1 MNNCGLNGHEQNG
14 GDRCEREQRA
24 RGLFLSGYNCAQ
36 SLAGAFA
43 DELGLDFE
51 TAVRL
56 ASTFGGGIGRLRE
69 ACGAVTGMTMVL
81 GMKYGYS
88 VPGDDVI
95 KMQTYAMVQELAE
108 KFRAEN
114 GSLICREL
122 LGLPEGAG
130 NDPKPEV
137 RTASYYAKRPCE
149 NFIGSAARILSEYI
163 ERRSAGEGD
172 R

>member
-1 MNNCGLNGHEQNG
+1 MN
-14 GDRCEREQRA
+14 DYERRA
-24 RGLFLSGYNCAQ
+24 RELFLSGYNCAQ
-36 SLAGAFA
+36 SVAGTFA

-69 ACGAVTGMTMVL
+69 ACGAVTAMTMVL

-88 VPGDDVI
+88 VPGDDGL
-95 KMQTYAMVQELAE
+95 KMQTYAMVQELAG
-108 KFRAEN
+108 KFREAN
-114 GSLICREL
+114 GSIICREL

-130 NDPKPEV
+130 NDPKPEA

-149 NFIGSAARILSEYI
+149 NYIGSAARILSEYI
-163 ERRSAGEGD
+163 EGRAAEERL
-172 R
+172 